1 MGPECTS
8 FVPVDQLA
16 PRGHHRTRPASKAA
30 SSCVRV
36 SLGNHG
42 IPAGPREE
50 REAAADPHEIDR
62 PVLAA
67 GQEGGDVSWIPRQP
81 QQVRGGVSESGR
93 DIAEHRVMRS
103 RHVEA
108 DSERPVTTRHHN
120 RPVRLDARLHPLAEL
135 RLVAGGDGMD
145 VGSQRALGKLDRA
158 ARAARPRATRRLV
171 DKDSGGAKA
180 H

>member
-1 MGPECTS
+1 
-8 FVPVDQLA
+8 
-16 PRGHHRTRPASKAA
+16 
-30 SSCVRV
+30 
-36 SLGNHG
+36 
-42 IPAGPREE
+42 
-50 REAAADPHEIDR
+50 
-62 PVLAA
+62 
-67 GQEGGDVSWIPRQP
+67 
-81 QQVRGGVSESGR
+81 
-93 DIAEHRVMRS
+93 MRS

-158 ARAARPRATRRLV
+158 ARAARARATRRLV
-171 DKDSGGAKA
+171 DEDRGGARG